1 MAKNPDHP
9 KKPVKTP
16 KSKAHRPDVQPIG
29 PALAELLNP
38 AINRGDAGLGSGTG
52 LQPPPDNSW
61 DRRSGGEAAAH
72 RARASTRGTSEDV
85 AKRDASV
92 TPTTPRGSPPP
103 NLPPQAGEG
112 SRRLAP
118 NDERDFPA
126 DSPPASPLPLA
137 GQSLPPTGSG
147 GQGGGASAKQ
157 GFDEA
162 PQANYGTAATIPA
175 LDPELARQL
184 GFTTEEE
191 DAAALA
197 RPPRNKME
205 ALGVAATADALENL
219 IREGRPEFKGED
231 GQVKIWTPHRPPR
244 PEKSEGGVRF
254 VIKSEYEPKGDQPT
268 AIKEL
273 VEGISR
279 QDRTQVLL
287 GVTGSGKT
295 YTMAKVIEATQ
306 RPAIIL
312 APNKTLAAQLYGEF
326 KSFFPDNA
334 VEYFV
339 SYYDYYQPEAYVPR
353 TDTYIEKDS
362 SINEQI
368 DRMRHSATRAL
379 LERDDVIIVASVS
392 CIYGIGSVET
402 YTAMTFALKKGE
414 RIDQRQ
420 LIADLVAL
428 QYKRTQADFTRGTFR
443 VRGDV
448 IDIFPAHYED
458 RAWRVNLFG
467 DVVENIE
474 EFDPLTG
481 HKQDELE
488 FIKIYANSHYVTP
501 RPTLVQAIKSI
512 KSELKWRLDQLNNQ
526 GRLLEAQRLEQRTTF
541 DLEMMEA
548 TGSCAGIENYSRYLT
563 GRRPGEPP
571 PTLFEYVPDNAL
583 VFADESHVTVP
594 QIGGM
599 FKGDFRR
606 KATLAEY
613 GFRLPSCM
621 DNRPLRFEEWD
632 MMRPQSVAVSATPS
646 AWELNESGGVFV
658 EQVIRPTGLIDPPV
672 NIRPARTQVDDLVGE
687 VRATAQA
694 GYRSLVTVLTKRMAE
709 DLTEYLHEQGIRVR
723 YMHSDIDTIER
734 IEIIRDL
741 RLGAFDAL
749 VGINLLREGLDIP
762 ECALV
767 AILDADKEGFLR
779 SETSLIQTIGR
790 AARNVDGKVILY
802 ADQMTGSMERAI
814 AETDRRRE
822 KQVEYNTE
830 HGITPESI
838 KKSIGDIMNSVYER
852 DHVLVEI
859 GDGGKGNSW
868 SDDVISIGH
877 NFEAVLG
884 DLETRMREA
893 AADLNFEEAARLRD
907 EVKRL
912 RATELAVVD
921 DPTAK
926 QRTVQGKAGAY
937 AGTKKYGEAANV
949 PRGSSKRGGNNTP
962 RANSSSPLA
971 GSEAS
976 EARSR
981 GRGGGTTGTNSKVHK
996 PHLDEMHGPESLPYR
1011 PGRAAPRK
1019 PSPDDIEP
1027 GSGSKIFQPTS
1038 SREAVLGRSTGGAPG
1053 HRGGWKKR

>member
-1 MAKNPDHP
+1 MAKPPDIS
-9 KKPVKTP
+9 KKSGKTAKSKTP

-38 AINRGDAGLGSGTG
+38 AINRGDAGMGSGTG

-72 RARASTRGTSEDV
+72 RARASTRGSSDDV
-85 AKRDASV
+85 AKRDASSS
-92 TPTTPRGSPPP
+92 SPPP
-103 NLPPQAGEG
+103 RGEG
-112 SRRLAP
+112 S
-118 NDERDFPA
+118 
-126 DSPPASPLPLA
+126 
-137 GQSLPPTGSG
+137 G
-147 GQGGGASAKQ
+147 GGGATKAATAAHPPPQPSPARGEGEEEQASSAFSQ
-157 GFDEA
+157 DNATDRQPGFNEA
-162 PQANYGTAATIPA
+162 PQREFAPANYGTAATIPT
-175 LDPELARQL
+175 LDPELAKQL

-191 DAAALA
+191 DAAAMA

-219 IREGRPEFKGED
+219 IREGRPEFRGED

-244 PEKSEGGVRF
+244 PEKSEGGQPF

-268 AIKEL
+268 AIAEL
-273 VEGISR
+273 VEGIQR
-279 QDRTQVLL
+279 NDRTQVLL

-802 ADQMTGSMERAI
+802 ADQITGSMERAI

-822 KQVEYNTE
+822 KQVEYNTANN
-830 HGITPESI
+830 ITPESI

-859 GDGGKGNSW
+859 GDGGMA
-868 SDDVISIGH
+868 DDVISIGH

-926 QRTVQGKAGAY
+926 QRVVQGKAGAY
-937 AGTKKYGEAANV
+937 AGAKKYGESANL
-949 PRGSSKRGGNNTP
+949 PASAMKKRGGG
-962 RANSSSPLA
+962 SSPSPLRGGSTAKGGPSSPSPLA
-971 GSEAS
+971 GE
-976 EARSR
+976 
-981 GRGGGTTGTNSKVHK
+981 GRGGGSTSRSSSKVHK

-1011 PGRAAPRK
+1011 PGRK
-1019 PSPDDIEP
+1019 PSRDDSP
-1027 GSGSKIFQPTS
+1027 GTGSKIFQPTDSRQSGPEFGPSPRS
-1038 SREAVLGRSTGGAPG
+1038 SGGAPG

>member
-9 KKPVKTP
+9 KKPTKTP

-38 AINRGDAGLGSGTG
+38 AINRGDAGVGSGTG

-72 RARASTRGTSEDV
+72 RARASTRGTSEDM

-92 TPTTPRGSPPP
+92 MPTSSRGSPPP
-103 NLPPQAGEG
+103 SPPPQAGEG
-112 SRRLAP
+112 YP
-118 NDERDFPA
+118 
-126 DSPPASPLPLA
+126 PPAPRTDGKSISAESQPASALPLA
-137 GQSLPPTGSG
+137 GDGLPPTGSG
-147 GQGGGASAKQ
+147 GQVGEISSPQ

-162 PQANYGTAATIPA
+162 PQANYGTAAIIPA
-175 LDPELARQL
+175 LDPELAKQL

-231 GQVKIWTPHRPPR
+231 GQIKIWTPHRPPR

-268 AIKEL
+268 AIAEL
-273 VEGISR
+273 VEGIQR
-279 QDRTQVLL
+279 NDRTQVLL

-448 IDIFPAHYED
+448 IEIFPAHYED

-526 GRLLEAQRLEQRTTF
+526 GRLLEAQRLEQRTIF

-822 KQVEYNTE
+822 KQVEYNTAN
-830 HGITPESI
+830 GITPESI

-859 GDGGKGNSW
+859 GDGGIA
-868 SDDVISIGH
+868 DDVISIGH

-926 QRTVQGKAGAY
+926 QRVVQGKAGAY
-937 AGTKKYGEAANV
+937 AGMKKYGEAANL
-949 PRGSSKRGGNNTP
+949 PTGSMKKRGG
-962 RANSSSPLA
+962 SSSPSPRLRGEGQST
-971 GSEAS
+971 GSPSA
-976 EARSR
+976 
-981 GRGGGTTGTNSKVHK
+981 TSKVHK

-1011 PGRAAPRK
+1011 PGRTTPRK
-1019 PSPDDIEP
+1019 PSPDDLGPGP
-1027 GSGSKIFQPTS
+1027 GSESKIFQPTS
-1038 SREAVLGRSTGGAPG
+1038 SREAALGRSTGGAPG